1 MKLTQGAFS
10 FLPDLSDD
18 QILRQVRYALDK
30 SWALSIE
37 YTQDPH
43 PRNAYWMMWGLPLFD
58 VKDEGVILLEINRCR
73 KSEPDSYVRLVAFD
87 NSRGTE
93 SAVLSFIVNRPSYEP
108 GFRLVR
114 QELAGRCISYTLES
128 YAVSKQPIGLRY
140 LL

>member
-10 FLPDLSDD
+10 FLPDLSDE
-18 QILRQVRYALDK
+18 QISRQIQYALNK

-58 VKDEGVILLEINRCR
+58 VKDEEVILLEVNRCR
-73 KSEPDSYVRLVAFD
+73 ENRPNSYIRLVAFD
-87 NSRGTE
+87 NSRGAE
-93 SAVLSFIVNRPSYEP
+93 SAVLSFIVNRPKFEP

-114 QELAGRCISYTLES
+114 QELAGRRISYTLES
-128 YAVSKQPIGLRY
+128 YAVSKQPVDFRY
-140 LL
+140 LR